1 MMPCAYEPRPPAYE
15 PDSMGPRGGWA
26 KQGRATLTKPR
37 HQFRSFYNPKRGKNK
52 VIKQTQRNL
61 VVRGR

>member
-26 KQGRATLTKPR
+26 KQGRATLTYTA
-37 HQFRSFYNPKRGKNK
+37 SYS
-52 VIKQTQRNL
+52 
-61 VVRGR
+61 

>member
-26 KQGRATLTKPR
+26 KQGRATLRWEDTTR
-37 HQFRSFYNPKRGKNK
+37 QTLLGNMLSFFHTPDTHTHNHVR
-52 VIKQTQRNL
+52 R
-61 VVRGR
+61 VV